1 MTISTAVK
9 PAAKRVRLNTT
20 VVPEQETQFGQQVD
34 ELIVGQPRAKAAIRR
49 AYRRYLDPLRDLK
62 KPIYSI
68 IAIGPSRT
76 GKTLTAEA
84 LAQVLHDNP
93 DCLVRINGGD
103 YMEKEYLAALTGAR
117 STLVGYVKPDEMGAS
132 DVNTKDPYAEFSPHN
147 LFKYGRRG
155 SKTPVTVVLID
166 EWEKACAEFNN
177 VMLAILDNGKLTLG
191 NGVEVNFRNVIFV
204 FTSNLG
210 MEELEKRDIGFT
222 QVAKAAKDI
231 GSIVERH
238 MKDRTRPEFRNRIKE
253 NGEIVV
259 FDNLTDDEMYEVVN
273 RELNKVRRR
282 MLATPETMIRLEVE
296 EPAKRFLLDMA
307 MKGEDGNI
315 SKLKDVIAA
324 QLLDKLGGEMIK
336 HTVEQGDVV
345 EVVLE
350 GDTLAFYNTRGG
362 ALIGSVTEEVVEEP
376 VVEKPVDPSHPAGL
390 VVGLRTEGGIFLPGP
405 TTTVGGIM
413 MSELM
418 FLQRAQS
425 LKLAAKLYPQL
436 MARYNVSLSHA
447 TSLEELSLYGTQL
460 ATELTQYLGAE
471 LLKSETTFQP
481 EYSVRIQVSALP
493 GQIDIIQLRFP
504 GVVVELDES
513 EKTEQ
518 KK

>member
-1 MTISTAVK
+1 MTISTAAVK

-20 VVPEQETQFGQQVD
+20 VVPEQETQFGQQVE

-132 DVNTKDPYAEFSPHN
+132 DENTKDPYAEFSPHN

-166 EWEKACAEFNN
+166 EWEKACPEFNN
-177 VMLAILDNGKLTLG
+177 VVLAILDNGKLTLG

-222 QVAKAAKDI
+222 HVAKAAKDV

-259 FDNLTDDEMYEVVN
+259 FDNLTDSEMYEVVN

-296 EPAKRFLLDMA
+296 EPAKRFLLDTA

-315 SKLKDVIAA
+315 SKLKDVIASH
-324 QLLDKLGGEMIK
+324 LLDKLGGEMIK

-362 ALIGSVTEEVVEEP
+362 ALICVVPEAEEVEPVTEQ
-376 VVEKPVDPSHPAGL
+376 PAASSFAGIATGL
-390 VVGLRTEGGIFLPGP
+390 QTAGGIFLPGP

-425 LKLAAKLYPQL
+425 LKLAAKLYPEL
-436 MARYNVSLSHA
+436 MARYNVTLSHA
-447 TSLEELSLYGTQL
+447 SSLEELTLYGTQL
-460 ATELTQYLGAE
+460 AMELTQYLGAE

-481 EYSVRIQVSALP
+481 QFSVRIQVSALP

-504 GVVVELDES
+504 GVVVALDES
-513 EKTEQ
+513 EKVEQ
-518 KK
+518 K